1 MSEFEE
7 LSKKLAELMKDTDQM
22 ELINVDLLAEQL
34 QFDFFPSVVTGAV
47 QAALPGI
54 GKVKGPIEWTEAVL
68 KLGEVSYPGTIETI
82 EFVRSNG
89 SKVTLGGQSVPPFY
103 NFLGLEKRNPHPP
116 VVTYDVF
123 DMGAD
128 MMLPKPIKVEYKGYL
143 DNPVEWAKFA
153 VDKFG
158 ADCITFHSLSID
170 PGLKDAPVE
179 NSKKTLE
186 ELLQAVK
193 VPILIGC
200 SGNKEKDVE
209 MFKLTAEVS
218 ESERLLLSAA
228 DKATWEEVVPLA
240 VKYDHN
246 CLLWTSLD
254 MNNQIK
260 MNKDAMEL
268 GLGRDRIVM
277 DPTCATLGYG
287 LEYSFSMY
295 QRMRLA
301 GLLGEDNLAFPISG
315 GTTNAWG
322 AREAWMSEKRAPDWG
337 KREYRG
343 PLWEIY
349 NALSL
354 IVVGLDL
361 AMMFHPVAAQ
371 FVKETVNDFFKEA
384 PKVIPESYMDW
395 VSTVIKR

>member
-1 MSEFEE
+1 LSFEE
-7 LSKKLAELMKDTDQM
+7 LSKKLAELMKDTEKF
-22 ELINVDLLAEQL
+22 ELIDVDLIADQL
-34 QFDFFPSVVTGAV
+34 QFEFFPSIVTGAV

-54 GKVKGPIEWTEAVL
+54 GRAKGPIEWTEAKL
-68 KLGEVSYPGTIETI
+68 KLGELSYSGTIETI

-89 SKVTLGGQSVPPFY
+89 NKVTLGGQVVPPFY

-128 MMLPKPIKVEYKGYL
+128 MMLPKPIKVEYEDVL
-143 DNPVEWAKFA
+143 AEPVEWAKFA
-153 VDKFG
+153 VKKFG
-158 ADCITFHSLSID
+158 AECITFHSLSID
-170 PGLKDAPVE
+170 PGLKDAPVT

-193 VPILIGC
+193 VPIIIGC
-200 SGNKEKDVE
+200 SGNKEKDIELFRV
-209 MFKLTAEVS
+209 TSEVAAG
-218 ESERLLLSAA
+218 ERSMLSAA
-228 DKATWEEVVPLA
+228 DKATWEEVVPFA

-260 MNKDAMEL
+260 INKDAMEL
-268 GLGRDRIVM
+268 GLARDRIVM
-277 DPTCATLGYG
+277 DPTTATLGYG

-301 GLLGEDNLAFPISG
+301 GLLGEENLAFPMSG

-322 AREAWMSEKRAPDWG
+322 AREAWMSEKRVPEWG
-337 KREYRG
+337 KRQYRG

-354 IVVGLDL
+354 AIVGLDL

-371 FVKETVNDFFKEA
+371 FVKETLEDFFKEA
-384 PKVIPESYMDW
+384 PKAIPESYMDW
-395 VSTVIKR
+395 VSTVVKR